1 MEISSYKKMEYEEE
15 LNKIIRDIPALTE
28 KKQNARAEGDLSEN
42 TEYDIASTELE
53 QAIQRKAQ
61 LESILTEATVV
72 EAGGGPRISLG
83 CFVEITCLS
92 RQDFGKRIL
101 RLDAEGSTINENPL
115 NRILSIRSP
124 LGQAINN
131 GVSGNYT
138 IQADAGELQY
148 HVQKL
153 QLQEVQEALNAR

>member
-15 LNKIIRDIPALTE
+15 LNKIIKDIPTLTE

-42 TEYDIASTELE
+42 TEYDIASTKL
-53 QAIQRKAQ
+53 
-61 LESILTEATVV
+61 ILGPAFASTTVASV
-72 EAGGGPRISLG
+72 RISLG
-83 CFVEITCLS
+83 CFVEITCLT
-92 RQDFGKRIL
+92 RPDFGKRIL
-101 RLDAEGSTINENPL
+101 RLDAEGSTINENPF

-131 GVSGNYT
+131 GVSGNYV
-138 IQADAGELQY
+138 IQADAGELEY

-153 QLQEVQEALNAR
+153 QLQEVQEALNAG